1 MIVDTNALSAWRD
14 GDRDLLGVLAPPHLL
29 ILPVIAIGE
38 YRYGAGRSRQRAM
51 AEAWLEDVASRI
63 RVAPITVDTAISYAS
78 VRLMLRSKGTPIPA
92 NDMWI
97 AALALQYRVPVL
109 SRDTHFDVV
118 DGLAR
123 IGW

>member
-1 MIVDTNALSAWRD
+1 MIIDTNALSAWRD
-14 GDRDLLGVLAPPHLL
+14 GDRDLLEVLAPPHLL

-38 YRYGAGRSRQRAM
+38 YRYGAARSSQRAM
-51 AEAWLEDVASRI
+51 AEAWLGDVVRRI
-63 RVAPITVDTAISYAS
+63 RVAPITVDTAMSYAL
-78 VRLMLRSKGTPIPA
+78 VRLLLRRKGTPIPA
-92 NDMWI
+92 NDAWI
-97 AALALQYRVPVL
+97 AALALQHGVPVV